1 MNEFMFAM
9 LRKNNITCRVNES
22 FAIMF
27 FNMRRTAGI
36 YSDRDESGVLTS
48 LLTSSPF
55 SDANTDDLSAKQQ
68 YNSYATNSSASEHS
82 SNLEEDERL
91 SFLVRNEFEKTLDLM
106 RQRASQLHKNPNQFN
121 WASKTA
127 SDEKG
132 KILELMKKVSI
143 HELD

>member
-9 LRKNNITCRVNES
+9 LRKNHITYRLNENMG
-22 FAIMF
+22 ILF

-55 SDANTDDLSAKQQ
+55 SDANTDELSVNKQ
-68 YNSYATNSSASEHS
+68 YNSYATSSSASEQS

-91 SFLVRNEFEKTLDLM
+91 SFLVRNEFEKTLDMM
-106 RQRASQLHKNPNQFN
+106 RQRAHQLHKDPNQFN
-121 WASKTA
+121 WASKAA
-127 SDEKG
+127 SDEKC
-132 KILELMKKVSI
+132 KILELRKKVSI